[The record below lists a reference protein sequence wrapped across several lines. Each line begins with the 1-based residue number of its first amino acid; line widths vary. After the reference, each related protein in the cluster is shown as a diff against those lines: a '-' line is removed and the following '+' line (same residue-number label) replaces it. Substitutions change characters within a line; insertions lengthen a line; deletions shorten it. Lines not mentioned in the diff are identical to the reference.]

1 MARAAVPV
9 TLSLNPEDRE
19 RFDRL
24 VARYGGGN
32 RSEFLRA
39 AMDRMETAE
48 IAAELR
54 ELRAYGLQ
62 RRRDLHGESEVD
74 VAAHTRRIL
83 NHPKPRS
90 ATAARRTR
98 G

>member
-1 MARAAVPV
+1 MARSAVPI
-9 TLSLNPEDRE
+9 TLSLNPDDRE
-19 RFDRL
+19 RFERL

-62 RRRDLHGESEVD
+62 RRRELHGEMEID
-74 VAAHTRRIL
+74 VAGITRRVL
-83 NHPKPRS
+83 NPPRKRT
-90 ATAARRTR
+90 ATTARRSR

>member
-1 MARAAVPV
+1 MPRSAVPV
-9 TLSLNPEDRE
+9 TLSLNPDDRE
-19 RFDRL
+19 RFERL
-24 VARYGGGN
+24 VARYGRGN

-54 ELRAYGLQ
+54 ELRAYGQ
-62 RRRDLHGESEVD
+62 RRRAERAGPALTTAER
-74 VAAHTRRIL
+74 TRRVL
-83 NHPKPRS
+83 NRPAKTSRRS
-90 ATAARRTR
+90 R

>member
-1 MARAAVPV
+1 MARTAVPV

-19 RFDRL
+19 RFERL
-24 VARYGGGN
+24 VVRFGRGN

-54 ELRAYGLQ
+54 DLRAYGA
-62 RRRDLHGESEVD
+62 RRRAERGGPQLSTPER
-74 VAAHTRRIL
+74 TRRVL
-83 NHPKPRS
+83 NRPTRPPG
-90 ATAARRTR
+90 RTGR
-98 G
+98 

>member
-1 MARAAVPV
+1 MARNAVPV
-9 TLSLNPEDRE
+9 TLSLNPEDRD
-19 RFDRL
+19 RFERL
-24 VARYGGGN
+24 VAHYGGGN

-54 ELRAYGLQ
+54 ELRAYGL
-62 RRRDLHGESEVD
+62 RRRRELHGTVEID
-74 VAAHTRRIL
+74 VAERTRRVL
-83 NHPKPRS
+83 NRPKP
-90 ATAARRTR
+90 ATGTAARRTR

>member
-1 MARAAVPV
+1 MARAATPV
-9 TLSLNPEDRE
+9 TLSLQPEDRE

-24 VARYGGGN
+24 VRRFGAGN

-54 ELRAYGLQ
+54 ELRAYGA
-62 RRRDLHGESEVD
+62 RRRSEQGGAPRATAD
-74 VAAHTRRIL
+74 RTRRVL
-83 NHPKPRS
+83 NRAEGARPRTKP
-90 ATAARRTR
+90 
-98 G
+98 

>member
-1 MARAAVPV
+1 VARSAVPI

-19 RFDRL
+19 RFERL
-24 VARYGGGN
+24 VGRYGGGN

-54 ELRAYGLQ
+54 DLRAYGL
-62 RRRDLHGESEVD
+62 RRRRELHGTAEIDTAER
-74 VAAHTRRIL
+74 TRRVL
-83 NHPKPRS
+83 NPPKRAT

>member
-1 MARAAVPV
+1 MPRSAVPV
-9 TLSLNPEDRE
+9 TLSLNPDDRD
-19 RFDRL
+19 RFERL
-24 VARYGGGN
+24 VARFGGGN

-54 ELRAYGLQ
+54 ELRAYGL
-62 RRRDLHGESEVD
+62 RRRRELHGTAEIDIAE
-74 VAAHTRRIL
+74 HTRRIL
-83 NHPKPRS
+83 NSPKPRT

>member
-19 RFDRL
+19 RFERL

-48 IAAELR
+48 MAAELR
-54 ELRAYGLQ
+54 ELRAYGA
-62 RRRDLHGESEVD
+62 RRRRELHGDAEVD
-74 VAAHTRRIL
+74 IAAITRRAL
-83 NHPKPRS
+83 NPPTQRT

-98 G
+98 S

>member
-1 MARAAVPV
+1 MSRNAVPV

-19 RFDRL
+19 RFERL
-24 VARYGGGN
+24 VDRFGNGN

-62 RRRDLHGESEVD
+62 RRRELHGEAEVD
-74 VAAHTRRIL
+74 VAERTRRIL
-83 NHPKPRS
+83 NPSRQRTV
-90 ATAARRTR
+90 TAARRTR
-98 G
+98 S

>member
-1 MARAAVPV
+1 MSRSAIPV
-9 TLSLNPEDRE
+9 TLSLQPEDRE

-24 VARYGGGN
+24 VRRYGHGN

-54 ELRAYGLQ
+54 ELRAYG
-62 RRRDLHGESEVD
+62 
-74 VAAHTRRIL
+74 
-83 NHPKPRS
+83 
-90 ATAARRTR
+90 AARRAERSADQRSTAQRSRRVLNR
-98 G
+98 GTISGHSAS

>member
-1 MARAAVPV
+1 MPRNALPV

-19 RFDRL
+19 RFERL

-54 ELRAYGLQ
+54 ELRAYGA
-62 RRRDLHGESEVD
+62 RRRAEHPGPPLST
-74 VAAHTRRIL
+74 AARTKRVL
-83 NHPKPRS
+83 NRPKQAT